1 MGKDKSYE
9 LVKLGLRKGYVFKY
23 LDEHTYRWLVDEAI
37 KHRCDNLSLII
48 AGIVKDAFNEKSGT
62 RNISPA
68 EEYELKFL
76 RKSLDDL
83 QKDMIQN
90 GRDQNLSGKYS
101 VARSELKEFVSKLRK
116 EGVNIWV
123 NIINMM
129 NMET

>member
-23 LDEHTYRWLVDEAI
+23 LDENTYRWLVDEAI

-116 EGVNIWV
+116 EGVNI
-123 NIINMM
+123 
-129 NMET
+129 